1 MYLGVYFIG
10 LFYLEFVELCR
21 CISSDLASSFATIF
35 FFNNLFAPFHS
46 FCHSDYLYVALFDGV
61 REVSEMLSSCFFP
74 FFFLSLPQTGWSQLI
89 SLSSWIFSSPA
100 DICEVNFFLENFSF
114 QLFYFK
120 ISIWFNF
127 IIAIYIIL
135 TLMRYCFTLPFSSLD
150 IVYVTEYI

>member
-1 MYLGVYFIG
+1 MYFIRFG
-10 LFYLEFVELCR
+10 KFFCHY
-21 CISSDLASSFATIF
+21 F
-35 FFNNLFAPFHS
+35 FFLIIFLPLS
-46 FCHSDYLYVALFDGV
+46 TPSVTLIIC
-61 REVSEMLSSCFFP
+61 MLLCLMVYEKSLRRCPVFFSP

-100 DICEVNFFLENFSF
+100 DVCEVNFFLENFSF